1 MGQTGSIGPTTVT
14 YSPNSLG
21 ISVSAGIQKWTV
33 STTGTYQF
41 TVTGAGGK
49 TVLLPGGSGATVTA
63 SILIN
68 AGTDVYFAVGQ
79 SGPIQISAVL
89 GGASYAAAGGGA
101 SWVMIGFNTFSTTTS
116 GLNSQN
122 FIVAGGG
129 GGACENIGHYS
140 GGNAVLQ
147 NSIGPNISGSG
158 NGGAGALGI
167 NTLWNNPL
175 GGFGGGGA
183 YGYLSG
189 TFIGLGGGGGGYSG
203 GNGMIIPSGVT
214 DGTAPGVTYARGG
227 TSFASSTFSG
237 VTYAQATN
245 VGTDGSIVISLA
257 TPPCASISSSS
268 CYTMTGTYRLTPLG
282 ATGASGP
289 SNGTS
294 IPSTYPG
301 FGSSYPVTISNGNQI
316 WTVPTTRAYT
326 FKVAG
331 AQGGST
337 SGWPGAQGV
346 GGAGAIING
355 TATLTKGT
363 LVYIVVGQTGG
374 YNYNGPAGWA
384 ASGGGGTFIFINSV
398 SLPNLLVAA
407 GGGGGATFWVN
418 GTAASTSTSSST
430 GADGSLITSGVN
442 ILACGGAPGSRDGTA
457 AKGVNGL
464 NFQGGAGETA
474 GGFGGG
480 GGCTGVGCVNTGA
493 VPWVAGGGG
502 GYSGGSSGTLGIG
515 SSGTGSGG
523 GGGTSFTGSNFTR
536 ATTSLNSSGDGY
548 VEII

>member
-1 MGQTGSIGPTTVT
+1 
-14 YSPNSLG
+14 
-21 ISVSAGIQKWTV
+21 
-33 STTGTYQF
+33 
-41 TVTGAGGK
+41 
-49 TVLLPGGSGATVTA
+49 
-63 SILIN
+63 
-68 AGTDVYFAVGQ
+68 
-79 SGPIQISAVL
+79 
-89 GGASYAAAGGGA
+89 
-101 SWVMIGFNTFSTTTS
+101 
-116 GLNSQN
+116 
-122 FIVAGGG
+122 
-129 GGACENIGHYS
+129 
-140 GGNAVLQ
+140 
-147 NSIGPNISGSG
+147 
-158 NGGAGALGI
+158 
-167 NTLWNNPL
+167 
-175 GGFGGGGA
+175 
-183 YGYLSG
+183 
-189 TFIGLGGGGGGYSG
+189 
-203 GNGMIIPSGVT
+203 
-214 DGTAPGVTYARGG
+214 
-227 TSFASSTFSG
+227 
-237 VTYAQATN
+237 
-245 VGTDGSIVISLA
+245 
-257 TPPCASISSSS
+257 
-268 CYTMTGTYRLTPLG
+268 MTGTYRLTPLG

-337 SGWPGAQGV
+337 SCWPGTLVV

-374 YNYNGPAGWA
+374 YNYDGAVGAA

-407 GGGGGATFWVN
+407 GGGGGATCWVN
-418 GTAASTSTSSST
+418 GTAASTSTISST

-442 ILACGGAPGSRDGTA
+442 ILACGGAPGSSDGTA

-464 NFQGGAGETA
+464 NFQGGAGQTA

-480 GGCTGVGCVNTGA
+480 GGCTGVGCVNTGMT
-493 VPWVAGGGG
+493 PWVAGGGG
-502 GYSGGSSGTLGIG
+502 GYSGGSSGTLGNAN
-515 SSGTGSGG
+515 STTGPIGG